1 VKILVLGSGSI
12 GSIFGGFLAQSGHE
26 VTFVGRNP
34 HIETINRQGLE
45 ITGIWGHH
53 KILNI
58 QAFTSPP
65 QNSKSAYDIILISV
79 KSYDTNEAV
88 QAILHLVEDNTLI
101 ISLQNGLNNY
111 ETITKFIEEK
121 KVLLGRVIFGVEI
134 PRPGLVHVTVYAK
147 EVQIGHPE
155 NKVPFEKVSYIASFF
170 TQAKIPTQP
179 TREIMKYIWDK
190 VLYNCALNPMSALL
204 DCTYGEL
211 LQNPFTKKIMED
223 IIQEIYR
230 VIQKK
235 NIQLFQ
241 NNAESYVD
249 ELFQKLIP
257 PTAQHRSSML
267 QDLIKGRKT
276 EIDSL
281 NGSVLKI
288 ARELSLKLP
297 INATLTSLIKAKENF
312 KRAILQ

>member
-12 GSIFGGFLAQSGHE
+12 GSIFGGFLAKSGHD
-26 VTFVGRNP
+26 VTLVGRNP
-34 HIETINRQGLE
+34 HVETIIQQGLE

-53 KILNI
+53 KILNL
-58 QAFTSPP
+58 QPFTSPP
-65 QNSKSAYDIILISV
+65 QNPKSVYDIILISV
-79 KSYDTNEAV
+79 KSYDTTEAV
-88 QAILHLVEDNTLI
+88 QTILHLVGDNTLI
-101 ISLQNGLNNY
+101 VSLQNGLNNY
-111 ETITKFIEEK
+111 EMITTFIEEK
-121 KVLLGRVIFGVEI
+121 NVLLARVIFGVEM

-155 NKVPFEKVSYIASFF
+155 NKVPFEKVSDIASLF

-211 LQNPFTKKIMED
+211 LENPFTQKVMED
-223 IIQEIYR
+223 IIQEIYQ
-230 VIQKK
+230 VIEKK
-235 NIQLFQ
+235 KIQLFQ
-241 NNAESYVD
+241 SNAESYVD

-257 PTAQHRSSML
+257 STAQHRSSML
-267 QDLIKGRKT
+267 QDLTKGRKT

-297 INATLTSLIKAKENF
+297 INDTLASLIKAKENF
-312 KRAILQ
+312 KGSIPQ